1 MIERAPDLEQR
12 GHEPLEAPHL
22 TDLGNARRLVG
33 LYGHDFRYLAPDGP
47 FLAWDGARFADDS
60 GEIQLMRWA
69 KETICAIYPE
79 AAYSYADDA
88 TQRRAL
94 IKHATASESV
104 RALRG
109 MVTLARSEPGVPVR
123 PDQLDAD
130 PWLLN
135 VLNGTLD
142 LRSQELRPHRREDLI
157 TKLVPIN
164 YEPAAPCPTWG
175 AFLDR
180 VLDGNQRLVGFMRR
194 YIGYGLTG
202 STREQV
208 TSPPVSCLTR
218 ASAKR
223 RPLSDSTAATRRAP
237 RSRARS
243 GRAVSVWLAI
253 AHGQGANGKTTLL
266 KAAVS
271 ILGDYSQSVPMDTFL
286 ASRHTDTA
294 RPDLARLRGA
304 RLVAAVE
311 SESGRRFAEA
321 LVKQV
326 TGGDVVVARRLY
338 REHFE
343 FTPTFKLVI
352 VTNHRPTIRGTDHAI
367 WRRVRLVPFAV
378 IIPPEERDPEL
389 PDKLLEE
396 RAGILAWAV
405 EGCAEWRHVRASR
418 ATGAA
423 GSAGHQRGSEG
434 GDSWWHGGRLW
445 TLIPRTSPSARASRK
460 LWEKASATALKR
472 PPVVRMGAPR
482 RVRCRSTRARAP
494 CRGGSSRSRA
504 RPARGRMRCG

>member
-1 MIERAPDLEQR
+1 MTEIRRDVAEALYGAAAKSPPK
-12 GHEPLEAPHL
+12 GAAPLEPEHL
-22 TDLGNARRLVG
+22 TDLGNSRRLVAR
-33 LYGHDFRYLAPDGP
+33 YGQDFRYLAPDGP
-47 FLAWDGARFADDS
+47 FLAWDGARFSDDS

-69 KETICAIYPE
+69 KETIRALYPE
-79 AAYSYADDA
+79 AAYNYADDE

-94 IKHATASESV
+94 IKHATASESI
-104 RALRG
+104 RALRA
-109 MVTLARSEPGVPVR
+109 MVTLAQSEPGVPVR

-130 PWLLN
+130 LWLLN

-164 YEPAAPCPTWG
+164 YEPVAACPTWR

-180 VLDGNQRLVGFMRR
+180 VLNGNQRLVGFMRR

-208 TSPPVSCLTR
+208 L
-218 ASAKR
+218 
-223 RPLSDSTAATRRAP
+223 
-237 RSRARS
+237 
-243 GRAVSVWLAI
+243 AVGY
-253 AHGQGANGKTTLL
+253 GQGANGKTTLI

-286 ASRHTDTA
+286 ASKHTDTA

-343 FTPTFKLVI
+343 FVPQFKLVI
-352 VTNHRPTIRGTDHAI
+352 VTNHRPVIKGTDHAI
-367 WRRVRLVPFAV
+367 WRRVNLVPFTV
-378 IIPPEERDPEL
+378 TIPPEERDPEL
-389 PDKLLEE
+389 PEKLLEE

-405 EGCAEWRHVRASR
+405 EGCAEWQRIGLNPPEEVRA
-418 ATGAA
+418 ATASYRQDMDILGGFVADTCVEDA
-423 GSAGHQRGSEG
+423 SAYASAGALYEAYLAWAHKAGEKVMSQRAFGMALAERG
-434 GDSWWHGGRLW
+434 FEPDRAGKGR
-445 TLIPRTSPSARASRK
+445 
-460 LWEKASATALKR
+460 E
-472 PPVVRMGAPR
+472 
-482 RVRCRSTRARAP
+482 
-494 CRGGSSRSRA
+494 RGY
-504 RPARGRMRCG
+504 RGISLNEVLPF

>member
-1 MIERAPDLEQR
+1 MNDPRETTARQDLEAR
-12 GHEPLEAPHL
+12 RNGHVPLEPEHL
-22 TDLGNARRLVG
+22 TDLGNTRRLVA
-33 LYGHDFRYLAPDGP
+33 LYGADFRYLAPDGP
-47 FLAWDGARFADDS
+47 FLTWDGARFADDS
-60 GEIQLMRWA
+60 GEIQLERWA
-69 KETICAIYPE
+69 KETVCSMYPE
-79 AAYSYADDA
+79 AAYSYADDKV
-88 TQRRAL
+88 QRQAL
-94 IKHATASESV
+94 IKHATQSESA
-104 RALRG
+104 RALRA

-123 PDQLDAD
+123 PDQLDAN

-142 LRSQELRPHRREDLI
+142 LRSQQLHPHRREDLI

-164 YEPAAPCPTWG
+164 YESAAACPTWL

-194 YIGYGLTG
+194 YIGYALTG

-208 TSPPVSCLTR
+208 
-218 ASAKR
+218 
-223 RPLSDSTAATRRAP
+223 
-237 RSRARS
+237 
-243 GRAVSVWLAI
+243 LAI
-253 AHGQGANGKTTLL
+253 GYGQGANGKTTFVR
-266 KAAVS
+266 AAIS
-271 ILGDYSQSVPMDTFL
+271 ILGDYGQSVPMDTFL

-343 FTPTFKLVI
+343 FTPAFKLVI
-352 VTNHRPTIRGTDHAI
+352 ATNHRPTIRGTDNAI
-367 WRRVRLVPFAV
+367 WRRVRLVPFTV
-378 IIPPEERDPEL
+378 TIPPEERDPEL

-405 EGCAEWRHVRASR
+405 EGCAEWQQIGLDPPDDVRAATDAYRRDMDVLGGFISDRCTVSSDAR
-418 ATGAA
+418 ATAGALYEAYLTWAHQA
-423 GSAGHQRGSEG
+423 GEKA
-434 GDSWWHGGRLW
+434 
-445 TLIPRTSPSARASRK
+445 ASRRAFG
-460 LWEKASATALKR
+460 LALAERGFEQGRSGKER
-472 PPVVRMGAPR
+472 EREWIGIALAEVVPF
-482 RVRCRSTRARAP
+482 
-494 CRGGSSRSRA
+494 
-504 RPARGRMRCG
+504 

>member
-208 TSPPVSCLTR
+208 
-218 ASAKR
+218 
-223 RPLSDSTAATRRAP
+223 
-237 RSRARS
+237 
-243 GRAVSVWLAI
+243 LAI

-321 LVKQV
+321 LVKQL

-343 FTPTFKLVI
+343 FVPQFKLVI

-367 WRRVRLVPFAV
+367 WRRVKLVPFTV
-378 IIPPEERDPEL
+378 TIPPEERDPEL

-405 EGCAEWRHVRASR
+405 QGCAEWQRIGLDPPEDVHAATEAYRRDMDILGGFISDRCTVAPEAR
-418 ATGAA
+418 ATAGALYEAYIAWAHQA
-423 GSAGHQRGSEG
+423 G
-434 GDSWWHGGRLW
+434 
-445 TLIPRTSPSARASRK
+445 
-460 LWEKASATALKR
+460 EKAVSRRAFGLAL
-472 PPVVRMGAPR
+472 AE
-482 RVRCRSTRARAP
+482 
-494 CRGGSSRSRA
+494 RGFEQ
-504 RPARGRMRCG
+504 GRHGKEREREWTGIGLGQEIPF

>member
-208 TSPPVSCLTR
+208 
-218 ASAKR
+218 
-223 RPLSDSTAATRRAP
+223 
-237 RSRARS
+237 
-243 GRAVSVWLAI
+243 LAI

-286 ASRHTDTA
+286 
-294 RPDLARLRGA
+294 
-304 RLVAAVE
+304 
-311 SESGRRFAEA
+311 
-321 LVKQV
+321 
-326 TGGDVVVARRLY
+326 VVVARRLY

-343 FTPTFKLVI
+343 FVPQFKLVI

-367 WRRVRLVPFAV
+367 WRRVKLVPFTV
-378 IIPPEERDPEL
+378 TIPPEERDPEL

-405 EGCAEWRHVRASR
+405 QGCAEWQRIGLDPPEDVHAATEAYRRDMDILGGFISDRCTVAPEAR
-418 ATGAA
+418 ATAGALYEAYIAWAHQA
-423 GSAGHQRGSEG
+423 G
-434 GDSWWHGGRLW
+434 
-445 TLIPRTSPSARASRK
+445 
-460 LWEKASATALKR
+460 EKAVSRRAFGLAL
-472 PPVVRMGAPR
+472 AE
-482 RVRCRSTRARAP
+482 
-494 CRGGSSRSRA
+494 RGFEQ
-504 RPARGRMRCG
+504 GRHGKEREREWTGIGLGQEIPF